1 MIPPLA
7 VTPGEPGGV
16 GPDLCIQATCEGVFR
31 GVVIADP
38 LLMRRRIQHLGLP
51 VHLASVDDYDPK
63 RTQGVLY
70 VDPVACARPEQAP
83 GQLHPENARYVLSCL
98 DHAMQG
104 IATGHYR
111 GLVTGPVH
119 KANIRDAGFT
129 QFTGHTEY
137 LRDAYGLAEVVMMLA
152 SPRYRVALVTTHL
165 PLRQVPDAVTQARVE
180 RILQLVIESF
190 IQVYGIAH
198 PRIAVLGL
206 NPHAGESG
214 HLGDEEDKAIRPAI
228 AAVQTR
234 YPSAQCSGPWPA
246 DTAFTAPLR
255 DTVDCFLAMYH
266 DQGLPIVKADGFGDS
281 VNVTLGLP
289 IVRTSVDHGTAL
301 DLAGTGRASIGG
313 LVAALAEA
321 ERLTGVQR

>member
-7 VTPGEPGGV
+7 VTPGEPGGI
-16 GPDLCIQATCEGVFR
+16 GPDLCIQAACDGTFR

-38 LLMRRRIQHLGLP
+38 LLMQRRIQQLGLP
-51 VHLASVDDYDPK
+51 IHLASVDDYDPN

-70 VDPVACARPEQAP
+70 VDPVACAIPDQAP
-83 GQLHPENARYVLSCL
+83 GRLHPENARYVLSCL
-98 DHAMQG
+98 DQAMQG
-104 IATGHYR
+104 IAAGQYR

-119 KANIRDAGFT
+119 KANIRDGGFR

-137 LRDAYGLAEVVMMLA
+137 LRDAYGLNEVVMMLA

-165 PLRQVPDAVTQARVE
+165 PLREVPDAITQARVE
-180 RILQLVIESF
+180 TTLEIVIDAF
-190 IQVYGIAH
+190 TTVYGKPH
-198 PRIAVLGL
+198 PKVAVLGL

-214 HLGDEEDKAIRPAI
+214 HLGTEDDAQVRPAI
-228 AAVQTR
+228 AAVQAR
-234 YPSAQCSGPWPA
+234 HPAAQCSGPWPA

-255 DTVDCFLAMYH
+255 ESVDCFLAMYH

-301 DLAGTGRASIGG
+301 DLAGTGRASTGG
-313 LVAALAEA
+313 LVAALDEA
-321 ERLTGVQR
+321 DRLTGVRR